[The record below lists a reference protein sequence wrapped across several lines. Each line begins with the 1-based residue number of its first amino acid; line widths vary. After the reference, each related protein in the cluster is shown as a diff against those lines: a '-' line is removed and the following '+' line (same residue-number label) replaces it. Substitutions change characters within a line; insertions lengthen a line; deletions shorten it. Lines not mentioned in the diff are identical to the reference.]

1 MIAVIDAGTTS
12 IKLAVCDEKLLEI
25 KREPILKRSPYPGW
39 VEIDVEDLARKAKM
53 LLDYAIERYKIEA
66 IGITNQRTTVV
77 LWDDKTKSA
86 VFPALGWQD
95 SRALEVASRLNR
107 DFRIR
112 IGKVLG
118 KIVQKSAAIL
128 PAIKKKRAAKW
139 LMSVADF
146 SFIPTHSSVK
156 LRWLLDQIKR
166 PGDFR
171 LRAGTIDSWLI
182 YKLCGEHLT
191 DYSNAGATALFDP
204 FNLRWSETIMEI
216 TDIDEEMLPDVLE
229 SDAVF
234 GEYRGVPITGVIAD
248 QSSSLYS
255 LGCWDRGEI
264 KVTNGT
270 GSFVDLNVGEEAEVF
285 PKLLPLIAWKL
296 KGERRYMLE
305 GMLYYSGSAVDLFKE
320 LGIVEDVKKTS
331 EMAFASKTDL
341 YLIPSFVGLSTPHY
355 VSVPGLLYGLTN
367 SMRREDLVKAL
378 LEAVA
383 FRITE
388 IVELMKKVEKI
399 DVIKCDGEMS
409 SNDFLLQR
417 IADATKL
424 KVRRSSVL
432 SGSLYGSYLVAGRA
446 LGKWKRI
453 CADFSQEFLPKE
465 DVSQKYRRWRALLE
479 LSKEIQV

>member
-12 IKLAVCDEKLLEI
+12 VKLAVCDEKLLEI
-25 KREPILKRSPYPGW
+25 RKEPLIKRCPYPGW
-39 VEIDVEDLARKAKM
+39 VEIDVEDLSRKAKS
-53 LLDYAIERYKIEA
+53 LLDYAIEKYKIEA

-86 VFPALGWQD
+86 IFPALGWQD
-95 SRALEVASRLNR
+95 SRAMEVAICLNR
-107 DFRIR
+107 NFKIR
-112 IGKVLG
+112 FGKIIGKV
-118 KIVQKSAAIL
+118 VQKTAAIL
-128 PAIKKKRAAKW
+128 PTIKRKKTAKW

-156 LRWLLDQIKR
+156 LRWLLDQLKK
-166 PGDFR
+166 PEEFR
-171 LRAGTIDSWLI
+171 LKAGTIDSWLI
-182 YKLCGEHLT
+182 YKLCGEHFT

-204 FNLRWSETIMEI
+204 FNLKWSETIMEI
-216 TDIDEEMLPDVLE
+216 ADIDEELLPDVLE
-229 SDAVF
+229 SDAIF
-234 GEYRGVPITGVIAD
+234 GEYRNVPITGVIAD

-270 GSFVDLNVGEEAEVF
+270 GSFVDLNVGGEAEVF

-296 KGERRYMLE
+296 KGEMRYMLE
-305 GMLYYSGSAVDLFKE
+305 GMLYYSGSAVDLFRD
-320 LGIVEDVKKTS
+320 LGIVGDVRETS
-331 EMAFASKTDL
+331 QMAFASKNDL

-378 LEAVA
+378 LEAIA

-388 IVELMKKVEKI
+388 IVELMRKVERI
-399 DVIKCDGEMS
+399 DTIKCDGEMS

-424 KVRRSSVL
+424 RVKRSSVL
-432 SGSLYGSYLVAGRA
+432 SGSLFGSYLIAGRS
-446 LGKWKRI
+446 LGKWKRV
-453 CADFSQEFLPKE
+453 CADFSQEFHPKE
-465 DVSQKYRRWRALLE
+465 DVSQKFRRWKELLE
-479 LSKEIQV
+479 LSKKIS

>member
-25 KREPILKRSPYPGW
+25 RREQIIKRSPYPGW
-39 VEIDVEDLARKAKM
+39 VEIDVEDLARKARE
-53 LLDYAIERYKIEA
+53 LLDYAIEKYKIEA

-77 LWDDKTKSA
+77 LWDDKTKNA
-86 VFPALGWQD
+86 IFPALGWQD
-95 SRALEVASRLNR
+95 SRALDVACRLNKN
-107 DFRIR
+107 FKIR
-112 IGKVLG
+112 FGKILG
-118 KIVQKSAAIL
+118 KIVQKSGTLL
-128 PAIKKKRAAKW
+128 PTIKKKKTAKW

-166 PGDFR
+166 PEEFK
-171 LRAGTIDSWLI
+171 LKAGTIDSWLI

-191 DYSNAGATALFDP
+191 DYSNAGATAIFDP
-204 FNLRWSETIMEI
+204 FNLKWSDTIMEI
-216 TDIDEEMLPDVLE
+216 ADIDKDLLPDVLE
-229 SDAVF
+229 SDATF
-234 GEYRGVPITGVIAD
+234 GEYRNIPITGVIAD

-255 LGCWDRGEI
+255 LGCWERGEI

-296 KGERRYMLE
+296 KGEMRYMLE
-305 GMLYYSGSAVDLFKE
+305 GMLYYSGSAVDLFRD
-320 LGIVEDVKKTS
+320 LGIIRDVKETS
-331 EMAFASKTDL
+331 QMAFNSKNDL
-341 YLIPSFVGLSTPHY
+341 YIIPSFVGLSTPHY

-367 SMRREDLVKAL
+367 SMQREDLVKAL

-388 IVELMKKVEKI
+388 IVELMKKVERI
-399 DVIKCDGEMS
+399 DTIRCDGEMS

-432 SGSLYGSYLVAGRA
+432 SGSLFGSYLIAGRA

-453 CADFSQEFLPKE
+453 CAEFSKEFEPKE
-465 DVSQKYRRWRALLE
+465 DVSQKFKRWKELLE
-479 LSKEIQV
+479 LSKRIS